1 MSNPLLFRLHA
12 LPMRPFITIE
22 KRANEA
28 LEFYESVFPSF
39 TLKSRTHHA
48 EPHNDLVMVAVFSI
62 QGQEIMIS
70 DSFISHEWKINPG
83 ISFFADLQSK
93 ETLENLAAS
102 LSDGGKV
109 HMPVGNYGFSSLF
122 GWVEDK
128 FGVNWQLNVKE
139 SVDTLD

>member
-1 MSNPLLFRLHA
+1 MS
-12 LPMRPFITIE
+12 MRPFITIE

-128 FGVNWQLNVKE
+128 FGVNWQLNIQE

>member
-1 MSNPLLFRLHA
+1 
-12 LPMRPFITIE
+12 MRPFITIE
-22 KRANEA
+22 KRAKEA

-39 TLKSRTHHA
+39 TLKSRTHHT

-102 LSDGGKV
+102 LSDGGKI

-128 FGVNWQLNVKE
+128 FGVNWQLNVQE

>member
-1 MSNPLLFRLHA
+1 MS
-12 LPMRPFITIE
+12 MRPFITIE

>member
-1 MSNPLLFRLHA
+1 MS
-12 LPMRPFITIE
+12 MRPFITIE

-128 FGVNWQLNVKE
+128 FGVNWQLNIQE
-139 SVDTLD
+139 SVDTLN

>member
-1 MSNPLLFRLHA
+1 
-12 LPMRPFITIE
+12 MRPFITIE

-93 ETLENLAAS
+93 EALENLAAS

-128 FGVNWQLNVKE
+128 FGVNWQLNVQG

>member
-1 MSNPLLFRLHA
+1 
-12 LPMRPFITIE
+12 MRPFITIE

-70 DSFISHEWKINPG
+70 DSFISHECKINPG

-109 HMPVGNYGFSSLF
+109 HMPVGIYGFSSLF

-128 FGVNWQLNVKE
+128 FGVNWQLNVQE

>member
-1 MSNPLLFRLHA
+1 
-12 LPMRPFITIE
+12 MRPFITIE

-128 FGVNWQLNVKE
+128 FGVNWQLNVQE
-139 SVDTLD
+139 SVDTLDRPTN

>member
-1 MSNPLLFRLHA
+1 MS
-12 LPMRPFITIE
+12 MRPFITIE

-128 FGVNWQLNVKE
+128 FGVNWQLNVQE

>member
-1 MSNPLLFRLHA
+1 
-12 LPMRPFITIE
+12 
-22 KRANEA
+22 
-28 LEFYESVFPSF
+28 
-39 TLKSRTHHA
+39 
-48 EPHNDLVMVAVFSI
+48 
-62 QGQEIMIS
+62 MIS

-128 FGVNWQLNVKE
+128 FGVNWQLNVQE

>member
-1 MSNPLLFRLHA
+1 MGGYGLS
-12 LPMRPFITIE
+12 MRPFITIE

-128 FGVNWQLNVKE
+128 FGVNWQLNVQE